1 MQIILLLLYNVNII
15 IIVSYYVNTI
25 KIIWKLLSVELPAKQ
40 EISIVNTVCIHS
52 SAAVHF
58 LFSFCTQQTVNLH
71 ICLDPNNKWVSEN
84 SQIVLYYIIMY
95 IIRLWVAG
103 VETSTICAFGL
114 PPLAVVKYYVDR
126 RHDLRS
132 VFNERN
138 ILS

>member
-1 MQIILLLLYNVNII
+1 MQIILSLLYNINII
-15 IIVSYYVNTI
+15 IISYYVTTI
-25 KIIWKLLSVELPAKQ
+25 KIIWKRLSVKLSAQQDIIES
-40 EISIVNTVCIHS
+40 SIWRVFIHRQRYT
-52 SAAVHF
+52 F
-58 LFSFCTQQTVNLH
+58 YFFCTRQTVNLH
-71 ICLDPNNKWVSEN
+71 IRPDPNNNWVSDN
-84 SQIVLYYIIMY
+84 SQIVLYYSIMY
-95 IIRLWVAG
+95 IIRLWVAD